1 MLKERP
7 QNLDFGKFIKDNI
20 EGILE
25 AFSQLYTE
33 ILHEDDDAD
42 DEDEEGKDVDEV
54 GNFFALKELMKL

>member
-1 MLKERP
+1 M
-7 QNLDFGKFIKDNI
+7 

>member
-7 QNLDFGKFIKDNI
+7 QNLDFGKFIEDNI

-33 ILHEDDDAD
+33 ILHEDDDD
-42 DEDEEGKDVDEV
+42 DEDEEGKDEDEV